1 MQILLLKQA
10 KDEFTSSE
18 SYGEECNPHSEV
30 GYLNTSDKGHWFI
43 FLEHPKIKKNQRECV
58 RQIRK

>member
-18 SYGEECNPHSEV
+18 SFGEDGNPHSEV
-30 GYLNTSDKGHWFI
+30 AYLNTSDKGHWFI
-43 FLEHPKIKKNQRECV
+43 ILEHPKIKKTKENV
-58 RQIRK
+58 WGK